1 MKQSKVKAYMNQKK
15 KKKKKKKVKAYI
27 IRLIDLLFNE
37 EKKKTK
43 KRYLMSLITLY
54 MKTKMALDFLF
65 SINQSKDF

>member
-37 EKKKTK
+37 EKKKPK
-43 KRYLMSLITLY
+43 KDILWVLSLFTW
-54 MKTKMALDFLF
+54 KQKWH
-65 SINQSKDF
+65 